1 MRIASL
7 LWVKIITSI
16 HAIITVHSSIKF
28 MFGLSKIKVN
38 INTDTNNSNYTHKG
52 NGVV

>member
-16 HAIITVHSSIKF
+16 NAIITVHSSIKF

-38 INTDTNNSNYTHKG
+38 VINTDTCNYTLKG